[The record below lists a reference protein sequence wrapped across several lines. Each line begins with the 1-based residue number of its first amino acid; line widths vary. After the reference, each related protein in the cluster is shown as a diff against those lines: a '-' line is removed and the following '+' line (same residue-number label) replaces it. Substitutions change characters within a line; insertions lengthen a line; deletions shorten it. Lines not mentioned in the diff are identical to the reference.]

1 MNSHVPSREKSAIDS
16 EKCTEQHLMDLAS
29 LKYAKS
35 HEWVAVE
42 GDIATVGITDFAVK
56 ALTDLVYVDLPAV
69 GGNVAVGDN
78 CGEVESVKAV
88 SDLYAPVS
96 GEIIEVNEQISDNLD
111 LLSDDAFGAGW
122 ILKIKMASSADLDN
136 LLDRAAYEQN
146 CQNEDH

>member
-1 MNSHVPSREKSAIDS
+1 
-16 EKCTEQHLMDLAS
+16 MDLAS

-35 HEWVAVE
+35 HEWVAVD
-42 GDIATVGITDFAVK
+42 GDIATIGITDFAVK

-69 GGNVAVGDN
+69 GAQLGVGDN

-96 GEIIEVNEQISDNLD
+96 GEIVEVNDQIEDNLD

-122 ILKIKMASSADLDN
+122 ILKIKMASPADLEN
-136 LLDRAAYEQN
+136 LLDRATYEQN
-146 CQNEDH
+146 CQKEDH

>member
-1 MNSHVPSREKSAIDS
+1 
-16 EKCTEQHLMDLAS
+16 MDLAS

-42 GDIATVGITDFAVK
+42 GDIATIGITDFAVK

-69 GGNVAVGDN
+69 GGNVGVGDN

-96 GEIIEVNEQISDNLD
+96 GEIVEVNEQLADNLD
-111 LLSDDAFGAGW
+111 LLSDDAFGAG
-122 ILKIKMASSADLDN
+122 
-136 LLDRAAYEQN
+136 
-146 CQNEDH
+146 

>member
-1 MNSHVPSREKSAIDS
+1 
-16 EKCTEQHLMDLAS
+16 MDLAS

-35 HEWVAVE
+35 HEWVAVDGE
-42 GDIATVGITDFAVK
+42 IATIGITDFAVK

-69 GGNVAVGDN
+69 GGQLGVGDN

-96 GEIIEVNEQISDNLD
+96 GEIVEANDELADNLD

-122 ILKIKMASSADLDN
+122 ILKIKMASPGDLDN
-136 LLDRAAYEQN
+136 LLDRTTYEQI
-146 CQNEDH
+146 CQDEDH

>member
-1 MNSHVPSREKSAIDS
+1 
-16 EKCTEQHLMDLAS
+16 MDLAA

-42 GDIATVGITDFAVK
+42 GDIATIGITDFAVK

-69 GGNVAVGDN
+69 GNQLAVGDN

-88 SDLYAPVS
+88 SDVYAPVS
-96 GEIIEVNEQISDNLD
+96 GEIVEVNEEITDNLD

-122 ILKIKMASSADLDN
+122 ILKIKMASSNDLDN